1 MRPAQIIAEMAM
13 NCCGPFERL
22 NPIVWTHLGR
32 SLYSQNLLGCFPV
45 SLFLQGRHFFR
56 FTVRTALEPGNMLHV
71 DCWGTSSIG
80 HLPRGHDW
88 TRSHCPFFKWTQLFD
103 LTVSLFRLLSTSQ
116 VRSVSSYVCLWKSHF
131 NCQLAKQTVVAITGS
146 GTENA
151 QMLNVKCCRIK
162 IHSADRLQHIFF
174 KTTEFKLCSYK
185 I

>member
-1 MRPAQIIAEMAM
+1 MRPAQNIAWMAM

-71 DCWGTSSIG
+71 DCWGTLSIG

-103 LTVSLFRLLSTSQ
+103 LALSLFRLLSTSQ

-146 GTENA
+146 ETENA
-151 QMLNVKCCRIK
+151 QTSNVNCFRIK
-162 IHSADRLQHIFF
+162 NTFSQQAPTYAFN
-174 KTTEFKLCSYK
+174 TT
-185 I
+185 